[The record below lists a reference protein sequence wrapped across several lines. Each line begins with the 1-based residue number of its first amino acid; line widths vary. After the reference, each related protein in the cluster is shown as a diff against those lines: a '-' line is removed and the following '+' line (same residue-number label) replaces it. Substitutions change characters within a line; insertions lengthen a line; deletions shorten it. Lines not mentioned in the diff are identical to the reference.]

1 MSEPQHY
8 QIPPTLAWEEFPD
21 EIVAIDL
28 DRGIYYNLTDGAADA
43 FPAFA
48 TPATAAGVA
57 AHLAP
62 RYDAEPAAIEA
73 AVASLLEELVAEG
86 LVAAVPG
93 GGEAPAPV
101 AAPAEKRPLAGFSLK
116 KHDDL
121 QELLVIDPVHG
132 AGDGGWPNKKG

>member
-1 MSEPQHY
+1 MSEPQYY
-8 QIPPTLAWEEFPD
+8 QILSTLAWEQFPD

-28 DRGIYYNLTDGAADA
+28 ERGIYYNLSEGAADA

-57 AHLAP
+57 AHIAP
-62 RYDAEPAAIEA
+62 RYAGELDAIEA
-73 AVASLLEELVAEG
+73 AVAGLLSELVAEG
-86 LVAAVPG
+86 LVQAVPG
-93 GGEAPAPV
+93 GGAAPAP
-101 AAPAEKRPLAGFSLK
+101 AAALAEKLPLTGFALK

-132 AGDGGWPNKKG
+132 AGDEGWPSKKG